1 MTTAA
6 QETAQSR
13 AVVAQVASTMD
24 EINTASR
31 QIAEIIGVI
40 DSITFQTNIPALNVA
55 VEAASS
61 PTASARS
68 TPP

>member
-1 MTTAA
+1 
-6 QETAQSR
+6 
-13 AVVAQVASTMD
+13 VVAQVASTMD

-40 DSITFQTNIPALNVA
+40 DSIAFQTNIPALNVA
-55 VEAASS
+55 VEAARS
-61 PTASARS
+61 PTASPRS